1 MGLYRRGQAWWMCFT
16 YNGKQLR
23 RPTETNEKKLA
34 EKIYRKVMTQIAE
47 GKWFERQPGSDK
59 TVRELLDK
67 YLREHSERNKSPKT
81 YERDQGLAKIINRYF
96 GDYPLSALNPKDI
109 ADFKVKRRDE
119 GRAPGTV
126 NRELCLLSHA
136 FNLAIKEWEWIDFN
150 PVSRVS
156 RERVDNLIERWLTFD
171 EQKTLLAVSPLW
183 LREIIIFA
191 VNTGW
196 RRSEILAL
204 TWDRVDLFQKK
215 LTILVQKNKGKDT
228 QPFNEQV
235 LDVLKT
241 RYKVRAIKSNLVF
254 YDSEGKEFDGRH
266 VLKVFTRTVK
276 LAKLAHCR
284 FHDLRHTFATR
295 LVQAGVDLYKVQ
307 KLMRHKSP
315 IMTQRYAHHY
325 SESLRDGVDTL
336 DRIITFLS
344 QSGESEVQPVLQV
357 VE

>member
-1 MGLYRRGQAWWMCFT
+1 MGLFKRGQVWWMRFSF
-16 YNGKQLR
+16 NGKQVR
-23 RPTETNEKKLA
+23 KPTETTDKKLA
-34 EKIYRKVMTQIAE
+34 EKIHHKVMTQIAE
-47 GKWFERQPGSDK
+47 GKWFENPIGSDK
-59 TVRELLDK
+59 TVRELFEK
-67 YLREHSERNKSPKT
+67 YLDEHSAKNKTVET
-81 YERDQGLAKIINRYF
+81 YERDKGIVKIINRHF
-96 GDYPLSALNPKDI
+96 GDMQLSAVGPKTI
-109 ADFKVKRRDE
+109 SEYKVMRRDK
-119 GRAPGTV
+119 GRAPSTV

-136 FNLAIKEWEWIDFN
+136 FNLAIKEWEWMDFN
-150 PVSRVS
+150 PVSHVS
-156 RERVDNLIERWLTFD
+156 RERVNNQVERWLTFE
-171 EQKTLLAVSPLW
+171 EQEKVLAVSPLW

-204 TWDRVDLFQKK
+204 KWDKVDLFKK
-215 LTILVQKNKGKDT
+215 TLTILEQKNKGKDT
-228 QPFNEQV
+228 QPFNERV
-235 LDVLKT
+235 LDVLKA
-241 RYKVRAIKSNLVF
+241 RYKVRSIASNLVF

-276 LAKLAHCR
+276 LAEIAHCR

-336 DRIITFLS
+336 DRISTNLA
-344 QSGESEVQPVLQV
+344 QSNVSEVKKAL
-357 VE
+357 

>member
-23 RPTETNEKKLA
+23 RPTETSDKKLA
-34 EKIYRKVMTQIAE
+34 EKIFRKVMTQIAE
-47 GKWFERQPGSDK
+47 GKWFDKQPGADK
-59 TVRELLDK
+59 TVRELLEK
-67 YLREHSERNKSPKT
+67 YLREHSARNKTPKT
-81 YERDQGLAKIINRYF
+81 HERDEGLAKIINRYF
-96 GDYPLSALNPKDI
+96 GDYQLSVLSPKDI
-109 ADFKVKRRDE
+109 ADYKVKRRDE

-136 FNLAIKEWEWIDFN
+136 FNLAIKEWEWVDFN
-150 PVSRVS
+150 PVARVS
-156 RERVDNLIERWLTFD
+156 RERVNNQVERWLTFE
-171 EQKTLLAVSPLW
+171 EQNKLLAVSPQW

-196 RRSEILAL
+196 RRSEIIGL
-204 TWDRVDLFQKK
+204 TWDKVDLFQKK
-215 LTILVQKNKGKDT
+215 LTILEQKNKGKDT

-235 LDVLKT
+235 LEVLKA
-241 RYKVRAIKSNLVF
+241 RYKVRSIKSNIVF
-254 YDSEGKEFDGRH
+254 YNSGGTAWDGRN
-266 VLKVFTRTVK
+266 VLRAFTAAVK
-276 LAKLAHCR
+276 DAEIAHCR

-344 QSGESEVQPVLQV
+344 QSGVKEGQPVVQL

>member
-1 MGLYRRGQAWWMCFT
+1 MGLFKRGQVWWMRFSF
-16 YNGKQLR
+16 NGKQVR
-23 RPTETNEKKLA
+23 KPTETTDKKLA
-34 EKIYRKVMTQIAE
+34 EKIHHKVMTQIAE
-47 GKWFERQPGSDK
+47 GKWFEKPIGSDK
-59 TVRELLDK
+59 TVRELFEK
-67 YLREHSERNKSPKT
+67 YLAEHSAKNKTVET
-81 YERDQGLAKIINRYF
+81 YERDKGVVKIINSCF
-96 GDYPLSALNPKDI
+96 GDVPLSAVSPKTI
-109 ADFKVKRRDE
+109 SEYKVMRRGK
-119 GRAPGTV
+119 GRTPSTV

-136 FNLAIKEWEWIDFN
+136 FNLAIKEWEWVDSN

-156 RERVDNLIERWLTFD
+156 RDRVNNQVERWLTFE
-171 EQKTLLAVSPLW
+171 EQEKLLAVSPLW

-204 TWDRVDLFQKK
+204 KWDKVDLFRKT
-215 LTILVQKNKGKDT
+215 LTILEQKNKGKDT

-235 LDVLKT
+235 LELLKA
-241 RYKVRAIKSNLVF
+241 RYKIRSIKSNLVF
-254 YDSEGKEFDGRH
+254 YDSEGKELLGRN
-266 VLKVFTRTVK
+266 VLKVFVRAVK
-276 LAKLAHCR
+276 RASLAHCR

-315 IMTQRYAHHY
+315 LMTQRYAHHF

-336 DRIITFLS
+336 DRISTNLAQSKVNEVKNFL
-344 QSGESEVQPVLQV
+344 QA

>member
-1 MGLYRRGQAWWMCFT
+1 FT
-16 YNGKQLR
+16 YNGKQVR
-23 RPTETNEKKLA
+23 KPTETTDRKLA
-34 EKIYRKVMTQIAE
+34 EKIYHKVMTQIAE
-47 GKWFERQPGSDK
+47 GKWFEKPVGSNK
-59 TVRELLDK
+59 SVRELFEK
-67 YLREHSERNKSPKT
+67 YLDEHSAKNRTVET
-81 YERDQGLAKIINRYF
+81 YERDKGVVKIINRYF
-96 GDYPLSALNPKDI
+96 GDMQLSAVGPKTI
-109 ADFKVKRRDE
+109 SEYKVMRRDK
-119 GRAPGTV
+119 GRAPSTV

-136 FNLAIKEWEWIDFN
+136 FNLAIKEWEWIDYN

-156 RERVDNLIERWLTFD
+156 RDRVNNQVERWLTCE
-171 EQKTLLAVSPLW
+171 EQEKLLAVSPSW

-204 TWDRVDLFQKK
+204 KWEKVDLSRKT
-215 LTILVQKNKGKDT
+215 LTILEQKNKGKDT

-235 LDVLKT
+235 LEVLKA
-241 RYKVRAIKSNLVF
+241 RHKIRSIKSNLVF
-254 YDSEGKEFDGRH
+254 YDSNGIELDGRH
-266 VLKVFTRTVK
+266 VLKVFTRTVT
-276 LAKLAHCR
+276 LAKIAHCR

-336 DRIITFLS
+336 DRISTILAHS
-344 QSGESEVQPVLQV
+344 KVSEVKQVLQAF
-357 VE
+357 E